1 MYKVQSSFMFLFCF
15 LLKCLF
21 HVCLSYTH
29 GLYPVGKAS
38 LPGSF
43 NWILLLFSF
52 QGHGQSQLLRS
63 FSDKPR
69 GLLSKIQSTRA
80 PSQPTGMIPR
90 RSDLVQVITVA
101 CIAFSIALLSGL
113 LIFYMIY
120 RLVKAEEKQQLARL
134 YENVEIPLIEEEG
147 FDDSKDDSFHSHVEN
162 EELGKF
168 ISSVIRSKRRENIL
182 KKLKGERNLS
192 TENTSKTVGFDEK
205 MEHYETM
212 ENL

>member
-38 LPGSF
+38 LPGS
-43 NWILLLFSF
+43 
-52 QGHGQSQLLRS
+52 HGQSQLLRS

-80 PSQPTGMIPR
+80 PSQPTVSENFSFLGMIPR

-182 KKLKGERNLS
+182 KK
-192 TENTSKTVGFDEK
+192 
-205 MEHYETM
+205 
-212 ENL
+212 